1 MDMCWSEQHL
11 QRLQHNKRIQQAVWV
26 LNPSCVIHMHDDV
39 VVAPCF
45 GLNSSS
51 SYIEEEETQQQ
62 QQLEI
67 CMLLCN
73 A

>member
-1 MDMCWSEQHL
+1 
-11 QRLQHNKRIQQAVWV
+11 
-26 LNPSCVIHMHDDV
+26 MHDDV

-62 QQLEI
+62 QQQQLEI
-67 CMLLCN
+67 CMLLCS